1 MKHQNDNKPIELV
14 PWEIIT
20 LRKILDL
27 EGSSYPNLIR
37 VGALMCGVNPSGIR
51 EFVSS
56 LVKIFR
62 DYGINIEARGSKYQE
77 YSSLEDFDDIK
88 WLEEKSEEIYKKVA
102 DTSFLVKL
110 DSKAI
115 EKARNRLHQI
125 IQAFM
130 VGNAYS
136 FDLRSLGENSYRYSY
151 QKKNFI
157 DNVASYTDK
166 YGSLFEI
173 SARKDFK
180 LLGEERRKTHFL
192 ESLLAFEYEGLIC
205 LDDLYYSPIYG
216 DLFAKLTVQGEA
228 TGDKNKAPEHWKLV
242 EEGTKAFV
250 KRNSKT
256 VFTFPSNT
264 SNKYR
269 YFKCLWNHYGQRVL
283 YPEVY
288 EYQSKLEYP
297 HKRGKNHKLNSQMR
311 NTINKLREEFVN
323 KKVPVKIVTN
333 RGFTLTIEE

>member
-1 MKHQNDNKPIELV
+1 MKINKGDKPIELV

-27 EGSSYPNLIR
+27 EGSSYPDLIR
-37 VGALMCGVNPSGIR
+37 VGTLMYGVNSGGIR

-56 LVKIFR
+56 LVKTFR
-62 DYGINIEARGSKYQE
+62 VYGISIEAKGSKYQD
-77 YSSLEDFDDIK
+77 YSNLEDFDEIK
-88 WLEEKSEEIYKKVA
+88 WLEEKPEEIYKKVA
-102 DTSFLVKL
+102 GTSFLVKL
-110 DSKAI
+110 DSKAT
-115 EKARNRLHQI
+115 EKAKNRLHQI
-125 IQAFM
+125 TEAFM
-130 VGNAYS
+130 IGNAYS
-136 FDLRSLGENSYRYSY
+136 FNLRLLGENSYSYSY

-157 DNVASYTDK
+157 KNVSTYTDK
-166 YGSLFEI
+166 YGPSFEI

-192 ESLLAFEYEGLIC
+192 ESLLAFEHEGLIH
-205 LDDLYYSPIYG
+205 LDDLYYSQIYG
-216 DLFAKLTVQGEA
+216 DLFAKVTVKRKADTDE
-228 TGDKNKAPEHWKLV
+228 NKPPEHWKLT
-242 EEGTKAFV
+242 EEDVKAFI
-250 KRNSKT
+250 KRKGKT
-256 VFTFPSNT
+256 VFAFPSNT

-288 EYQSKLEYP
+288 EYQSNLRYP

-311 NTINKLREEFVN
+311 NTINKLREEFVD

-333 RGFTLTIEE
+333 RGFTLTVEE